1 MMDFF
6 SKIDAS
12 SVATIIAVI
21 FSSIAAVLVTR
32 FIDFCRERCER
43 KMEVFRAL
51 MRTRSLMRTK
61 SMEVHIEHTG
71 ALNLVEVEF
80 ADKKP
85 VIDAWKNYS
94 KKLQERLP
102 QQEIRRNE
110 MFEERDELLTKLIY
124 AIATALRLKIWRLK
138 VLKGRDL
145 SQNWSVDERRQRI
158 IQNLLFQVLRGRNA
172 IVFRNEAE
180 QKKNSPYPSRPQ
192 T

>member
-1 MMDFF
+1 MDFF

-12 SVATIIAVI
+12 SIATIIAVF

-32 FIDFCRERCER
+32 FIDFCREKRQR

-80 ADKKP
+80 SGQKS

-94 KKLQERLP
+94 KKLQEKLP

-110 MFEERDELLTKLIY
+110 IFEERDELLTKLIY
-124 AIATALRLKIWRLK
+124 AIATALRVKIWRLK

-145 SQNWSVDERRQRI
+145 SQNWSVDERKQRI

-172 IVFRNEAE
+172 IVFRSEAE